1 MKASIQVSS
10 HRGGWIPYASAKFHL
25 QHSVQGQST
34 IMVWLLTENAIFYFI
49 VLPFYLWWTW
59 NLICAHFRG
68 FKKLLWKAFALG
80 KIVLKNAP
88 LYKVSFFPMQL
99 CSKIPFSI
107 FTATI
112 LHVGD
117 FLIPKADACTTFPK
131 APCPRD
137 FPAEKIKWRDT
148 FSKKKKSCQHM
159 AS

>member
-1 MKASIQVSS
+1 M
-10 HRGGWIPYASAKFHL
+10 
-25 QHSVQGQST
+25 
-34 IMVWLLTENAIFYFI
+34 
-49 VLPFYLWWTW
+49 
-59 NLICAHFRG
+59 ICAHFG
-68 FKKLLWKAFALG
+68 DLKKLLWKAFASG
-80 KIVLKNAP
+80 RIVLKNAP
-88 LYKVSFFPMQL
+88 LCKASFFPMHL

-137 FPAEKIKWRDT
+137 FPVEKIKWRDT
-148 FSKKKKSCQHM
+148 FGKKKESCQQM